1 MPRSRAEAARRRTTA
16 TMILALFALVSLV
29 GGLVISPALLLVHL
43 VADAL
48 LGGFVYLSWERAS
61 RSRTRRSSSVSMH
74 DRSAGGATRSDA
86 GGAVITPL
94 RREASGS

>member
-16 TMILALFALVSLV
+16 IVILALVALVTLAA
-29 GGLVISPALLLVHL
+29 GLVISPAMLLVHL

-61 RSRTRRSSSVSMH
+61 RSRARRSSLVTLH
-74 DRSAGGATRSDA
+74 DRPVAGAARAEG
-86 GGAVITPL
+86 GGAVVTPM
-94 RREASGS
+94 RREASGN